1 MNIEKKSFNCRVDR
15 SNFLSQIK
23 LLLTEWSK
31 TNYSDNIKKLIWNNS
46 NNYIK
51 IQYLQSLLDKGINA
65 QLFEEIIK
73 KPNSWLKEF
82 VYAYNDEK
90 CQKFFKN
97 LENLKMVINIPDD
110 CLLKDFLSILNS
122 TNDKKIID
130 EYYKLCML
138 TA

>member
-1 MNIEKKSFNCRVDR
+1 MDIEKKSFECRVDR

-31 TNYSDNIKKLIWNNS
+31 INYSDNIKKLIWNNS

-51 IQYLQSLLDKGINA
+51 IRYLQSLLDKDINE
-65 QLFEEIIK
+65 QLLEEIIK
-73 KPNSWLKEF
+73 KPNSWLEEF

-97 LENLKMVINIPDD
+97 FENLKMVINIPDD
-110 CLLKDFLSILNS
+110 YLLKDFLSILN
-122 TNDKKIID
+122 TTDDKKIID

-138 TA
+138 TV